1 MRTFALTL
9 ASLALAAALP
19 VPGDQANQA
28 SQAGANT
35 NGGPGDLLSSPMNLL
50 GGGDSGHQQAP
61 GYQEQDTDA
70 VSSPVQGGSGGPLD
84 MLSGGGNGGP
94 LNMLSGGGDGGP
106 LKMLSGGGQGG
117 PLNMLSGGGNGGP
130 LDALSGA
137 GHGGSGGFPGN
148 MLSGLGGGDSNGGAP
163 SYGGQK

>member
-35 NGGPGDLLSSPMNLL
+35 NGGPGDFLSSPMSLL
-50 GGGDSGHQQAP
+50 GGGDSDHQQAP
-61 GYQEQDTDA
+61 GYQQQDTNA
-70 VSSPVQGGSGGPLD
+70 LSSPAQGGSGGPLD

-94 LNMLSGGGDGGP
+94 LNILSGGGGNGGPLNMLSGGGHGGP
-106 LKMLSGGGQGG
+106 LS
-117 PLNMLSGGGNGGP
+117 MLSGGGNGGP

-137 GHGGSGGFPGN
+137 GHGGSGGFPGS
-148 MLSGLGGGDSNGGAP
+148 MLSGGDSNGGAP
-163 SYGGQK
+163 SYGGQQ